1 LSFNITIYSERKKEK
16 EREKDREKKI
26 ERKGWISVIKQ
37 SELKDQEV
45 YGGNREM
52 PAAD

>member
-1 LSFNITIYSERKKEK
+1 LSFNITIYSERKKER

-26 ERKGWISVIKQ
+26 ERKRWISVIKQ
-37 SELKDQEV
+37 SGLKGREV
-45 YGGNREM
+45 YDGNREM